1 MGRKQVS
8 IRQKITTRPIE
19 IYMEFRDLS
28 ESDFEH
34 VRKITQ
40 IYTDACEARF
50 IDLLKK
56 AINRYCETGEVPTLG
71 LAMEEFDNGK

>member
-1 MGRKQVS
+1 MERRRIS
-8 IRQKITTRPIE
+8 IRQKITTRPFSFCIE
-19 IYMEFRDLS
+19 FSDMS

-34 VRKITQ
+34 VREITQ
-40 IYTDACEARF
+40 IYTDACEARL
-50 IDLLKK
+50 IDLLKR